1 MLYVC
6 IIKFCKEVL
15 ELRPNNKVQI
25 KYYANEKQQRF
36 KASCGLIVGARYYP
50 PPCLVK
56 NAFKLILMAFLLINF
71 SQSVYS
77 QVKGKWKVPVQCV
90 ADPNVLIESRLM
102 EISFGVLS

>member
-1 MLYVC
+1 MWAC
-6 IIKFCKEVL
+6 CGRAVL
-15 ELRPNNKVQI
+15 
-25 KYYANEKQQRF
+25 
-36 KASCGLIVGARYYP
+36 P

-77 QVKGKWKVPVQCV
+77 QVKGKWKVPVQYV

-102 EISFGVLS
+102 EISFGVDSLTAEVEPHLLQYDDYLASNVYPYTGEASYNYFNRR